1 MMMMVMSRMMMVMI
15 VVKLTRYVDGDHDD
29 GCEVNY
35 GDMVM
40 INMILITFFVSNVM
54 KLFN

>member
-35 GDMVM
+35 GDYGDDKHD
-40 INMILITFFVSNVM
+40 INHFLCFKCHEIV
-54 KLFN
+54 

>member
-1 MMMMVMSRMMMVMI
+1 MVMI